1 MRPRPW
7 GSGIARWGG
16 TTWGSGWCTWGR
28 GSKPPRAVATIRNS
42 PVASLPSTSHS
53 TRRISALS
61 STTST
66 LGRRSDDDGIGPHRA
81 DLDAPVGHVEPDRAA
96 LVAADGLARD
106 GDAGGAKRLPGRDDV
121 ALPHLN
127 RGGRHE
133 LGEHARPA
141 RPPRDQAPWGGA
153 QRPEALDQKRHRGL
167 GELRRGADVARQA

>member
-1 MRPRPW
+1 MGERSGSCWCPLRTAWKPW
-7 GSGIARWGG
+7 
-16 TTWGSGWCTWGR
+16 
-28 GSKPPRAVATIRNS
+28 RAGATIRNS

-106 GDAGGAKRLPGRDDV
+106 RKSV
-121 ALPHLN
+121 
-127 RGGRHE
+127 
-133 LGEHARPA
+133 
-141 RPPRDQAPWGGA
+141 
-153 QRPEALDQKRHRGL
+153 
-167 GELRRGADVARQA
+167 V